1 MIKISTLNGNKDAE
15 DENDSEIQ
23 TSAEALLQI
32 ASQQYAK
39 ALELQRKGC
48 LDEATQLLKDLLE
61 TELLDNVK
69 IPGPSEVTS
78 GPLHK
83 LKYLCYKNLAYML
96 QEAGDIESAIESY
109 IDASDFDDTDVTLW
123 YRMGLLCLQAKQYER
138 ALLAFQHG
146 CRRNPRHWLCL
157 DNIIKLL
164 LGLNYREQ
172 CIITIHEALQLDPGY
187 LRGIVYR
194 RHIYTVY
201 KYMRKYMEDLN
212 PIYKWNESMDGP
224 IDETLADKLLKEAE
238 DIYES
243 FVEQQRG
250 DNFVHAVPRIKLK
263 KSIAKETWEAVG
275 ESLVHMHQYQT
286 EHCLSHACFIDISSQ
301 TENTEEC
308 MEVCEEDDQL
318 KSAETK
324 LKDNTADTEKVMET
338 VSENE
343 NNDLSDKDKAMT
355 DSEKVESD
363 IEMVASESATE
374 NNTDDKLQKKN
385 SVRRRGSALS
395 FLHPW
400 EWFTRGSAR
409 KRNGN
414 IYDILRKMVP
424 LHLEPE
430 AIRKKENQTKESSP
444 DMSDLDKL
452 FPDVSIN
459 KDDDKI
465 TNKTEYFG
473 SEAEEK
479 DVKAFIKLYTENSKD
494 IIDMLHDYLKILSDK
509 WNQKWSDGLCKVFKA
524 AAECY
529 KNHVEV
535 PTSMDDSQNLIYFC
549 QVNLVAEELTV
560 NEKLIQK
567 SAQKSRHDLNVISAI
582 DMIVTSKPHL
592 FSNPSCLEMILRSLW
607 VKLHVHLFLNKSE
620 DLALETG
627 YDLLDEFHAMGEFA
641 ETYSL
646 NVTNFKFKSE
656 ISRKH
661 ILSLVHPMERNKKLL
676 SVMELYNQ
684 GNYEEVIA
692 IITEFFD
699 ECKII
704 AMKRKIKLPLDFT
717 IQLTLIMESYWAS
730 DDGSDDYETWTL
742 VVIKILTSIQ
752 HILLTEGILCLDSV
766 SDKELSE
773 GLEDLIRIIGHQVET
788 NSSDMPFNTFSPW
801 IIMYCILQ
809 REEDRGRGRSVT
821 DEDSVSCNGIPY
833 PLMLLFI
840 AHDNLGERNWC
851 CNSDGEFLYFILD
864 TVAPCLRS
872 PLLSNCYQNICQYME
887 QVVFCLYAHPNKI
900 SNKMKYLRDHKATPK
915 ILDWKRA
922 EQIYDIFRPINIP
935 AIEGK
940 IPEISTETEGLFHR
954 ILSLL
959 PAECDPS
966 KYISEIDKYIKGTDE
981 KFTQISPKFPYKIR
995 DIYLYL
1001 SDYYFKKED
1010 HQKAIKYSML
1020 DITLNN
1026 DRFNSWA
1033 LLSLSKVFFLDRSL
1047 NLYKKLNNE
1056 RDYLIPAKSAIRC
1069 FKRALELNPKNYTVW
1084 LEFGN
1089 FVYSV
1094 QSYCS
1099 RLLKQD
1105 SESLSM
1111 EEFEALER
1119 QKEDL
1124 LDESYKCYTTILYAP
1139 EDTDLSEDSWPLFYM
1154 LGKVAEKR
1162 NKPPSVYLDF
1172 FMQGIKKLHEAKAYY
1187 PSKINYKSPP
1197 NLSLKVLEL
1206 HYRMHAS
1213 ILKYIEQHENK
1224 PIPASVGE
1232 VFLNC
1237 IEKWLQGPFV
1247 KKPKDNNATNTSTT
1261 IRNEAEMAKKYEEPH
1276 AANILKRSISDAGEE
1291 DTQEVKRLKIEAA
1304 AAKIRRSASY
1314 DTERI
1319 GTTEASKPTSP
1330 DKENKDDDKTVTT
1343 SEKQPEPQEIVDKQD
1358 APTEVIPEKEKE
1370 TVDSKKEESSSSS
1383 SSTSSSD
1390 SNSSD
1395 SSSSSSDSS
1404 SDTSSK
1410 SSEENRQ
1417 LSDEEIMKIVSGC
1430 LNALEDCAIRYHPN
1444 YKAIYRLAHYHFY
1457 YKKGRDIERCRDL
1470 MLSTL
1475 TSRSG
1480 QKMCG
1485 LFSEK
1490 RTHNFFNNI
1499 WKNPSNDIER
1509 PGAFAFHMNRCVL
1522 LTLEIFKEIDDHKT
1536 LLDLSLHL
1544 QIEPDLEKKYLRDS
1558 DREDLAQQAFSLCV
1572 QLLKGQLLRFS
1583 QQSDLKTN
1591 EVERNALKSF
1601 MADIH
1606 KAYIKVQK
1614 TPNAKHLTT
1623 LLVDAYKLIST
1634 SPISENVNLVDLS
1647 IKYCQSLNQNHKQQP
1662 TTNIEKSQS
1671 LPKKQSSKFQTP
1683 SSSSVA
1689 KVPVTAS
1696 QSKAESKSHTSNI
1709 STSTGLPKISAQE
1722 MAAAFQ
1728 SYVPMLNDMSPQTA
1742 AALSLTYLSNI
1753 SALAGLTSLQ
1763 NQMQSSLQT
1772 SLQNSYQA
1780 EYYRQYLGSSFPGFN
1795 LPQQQKKPKRGRPV
1809 GSTSSNIMKS
1819 KSFSNSMSSIV
1830 RTSPLTTRSPSMTA
1844 VSKSSSF
1851 PKAAPTS
1858 VITSIHK
1865 STSSLTPS
1873 MGTVLSSL
1881 PASMTANLSS
1891 FGSHGHSSG
1900 HQTHISP
1907 SSTSSKSHQ
1916 QVSPGKTLQEK
1927 LAERQKN
1934 IPSLPK
1940 TSQEINASLN
1950 RLPSSLTITKT
1961 SISKHQQ
1968 TKKPD
1973 AKKTLS
1979 FSETEPRPKPISSDE
1994 VIVLDDD

>member
-1 MIKISTLNGNKDAE
+1 MIKISALNGNKDTE
-15 DENDSEIQ
+15 EENDSEIQ
-23 TSAEALLQI
+23 ISEEALLQI

-48 LDEATQLLKDLLE
+48 LDEATQLLKELLE

-69 IPGPSEVTS
+69 IPGPGEVPS
-78 GPLHK
+78 GPLNK

-96 QEAGDIESAIESY
+96 QEAGDIESAIECYS
-109 IDASDFDDTDVTLW
+109 DASDFDDTDVTLW
-123 YRMGLLCLQAKQYER
+123 YRMGLLCMQAKQYEK

-146 CRRNPRHWLCL
+146 CRRNPQHWLCL
-157 DNIIKLL
+157 DNIVKLL

-212 PIYKWNESMDGP
+212 PIYKWNEDLDGP
-224 IDETLADKLLKEAE
+224 IDEALAGKLLKEAE

-243 FVEQQRG
+243 FVEQRRG
-250 DNFVHAVPRIKLK
+250 DNFVHVVPRIKLK

-308 MEVCEEDDQL
+308 MEVCEEEDQL

-324 LKDNTADTEKVMET
+324 LKGNTADTEKVMET

-343 NNDLSDKDKAMT
+343 NNDLLDKDKAMT

-374 NNTDDKLQKKN
+374 NNIEDKSNKKN

-400 EWFTRGSAR
+400 EWFTRGSVR
-409 KRNGN
+409 KKTGN
-414 IYDILRKMVP
+414 IVDILRKMVP
-424 LHLEPE
+424 PHLKLET
-430 AIRKKENQTKESSP
+430 ARKIENQTKESSP
-444 DMSDLDKL
+444 DISDLDKL
-452 FPDVSIN
+452 FPDVSMN
-459 KDDDKI
+459 RDEEKL
-465 TNKTEYFG
+465 TNETEYFG
-473 SEAEEK
+473 SEAEET
-479 DVKAFIKLYTENSKD
+479 DVRAYIKLYTENSKD

-509 WNQKWSDGLCKVFKA
+509 WNLKWPDGLCKVFVG

-529 KNHVEV
+529 KDHVEV
-535 PTSMDDSQNLIYFC
+535 PTCMDDPQNLTYYC
-549 QVNLVAEELTV
+549 QVNLVAEELAV
-560 NEKLIQK
+560 NEKLMQDSDQK
-567 SAQKSRHDLNVISAI
+567 SKHDLNVISAI

-607 VKLHVHLFLNKSE
+607 VKFHVHLFLNKSE
-620 DLALETG
+620 DMALETG
-627 YDLLDEFHAMGEFA
+627 YDLLDEFDAMGEFA

-661 ILSLVHPMERNKKLL
+661 ILSLVHMMERNKKLL

-684 GNYEEVIA
+684 GNYDQVIA
-692 IITEFFD
+692 IITESFD

-704 AMKRKIKLPLDFT
+704 AMERKIKLPLDFP
-717 IQLTLIMESYWAS
+717 IQLTLILESYWAS
-730 DDGSDDYETWTL
+730 DDVHNCLKWSFISLHESLEHYFDTRSGSDYEMWTL
-742 VVIKILTSIQ
+742 VVIKMLTCIQ

-766 SDKELSE
+766 GSKELSE
-773 GLEDLIRIIGHQVET
+773 GVKDLIRIIGHQVET
-788 NSSDMPFNTFSPW
+788 KSSEMPFNTFSPW
-801 IIMYCILQ
+801 IILHYILQ

-821 DEDSVSCNGIPY
+821 EQDSVSCNGIPY

-887 QVVFCLYAHPNKI
+887 QVVLCLYAHPNKI
-900 SNKMKYLRDHKATPK
+900 TNKMKHLRDHKAAPK
-915 ILDWKRA
+915 VLNWKRA
-922 EQIYDIFRPINIP
+922 EQIYDIFRPVNIP
-935 AIEGK
+935 AIEG
-940 IPEISTETEGLFHR
+940 INPEISMETEALFQR

-966 KYISEIDKYIKGTDE
+966 KYITEIDKYIKGIDE
-981 KFTQISPKFPYKIR
+981 KLTPISPNFPYKIR

-1001 SDYYFKKED
+1001 SDYYFKRED
-1010 HQKAIKYSML
+1010 QQKAIKYSML

-1069 FKRALELNPKNYTVW
+1069 FKRALELNPRNYTVW

-1089 FVYSV
+1089 FVYNV
-1094 QSYCS
+1094 HSYCS

-1111 EEFEALER
+1111 EEFAALER

-1124 LDESYKCYTTILYAP
+1124 LDESYKCYTTVLYAP
-1139 EDTDLSEDSWPLFYM
+1139 EDTDLTEDSWPLFYM

-1172 FMQGIKKLHEAKAYY
+1172 YMQGIKKLHDAKASY

-1197 NLSLKVLEL
+1197 NLSIKVLEL

-1247 KKPKDNNATNTSTT
+1247 KKPKDNNATMTSTS

-1319 GTTEASKPTSP
+1319 GITEASKPTSP
-1330 DKENKDDDKTVTT
+1330 DKENKDDDKIVTVP
-1343 SEKQPEPQEIVDKQD
+1343 EKQPESQEIVGKQD
-1358 APTEVIPEKEKE
+1358 ASAEVIPEKEKE
-1370 TVDSKKEESSSSS
+1370 SVDYKKEESSSSS

-1410 SSEENRQ
+1410 ASEENRQ
-1417 LSDEEIMKIVSGC
+1417 LSDEEIMKIVSAC
-1430 LNALEDCAIRYHPN
+1430 LNALEDCAIRYQPN

-1490 RTHNFFNNI
+1490 KTNNFFNNI
-1499 WKNPSNDIER
+1499 WKFPGTDIER
-1509 PGAFAFHMNRCVL
+1509 AGGFAFHMNRCVL

-1558 DREDLAQQAFSLCV
+1558 DREDLAQQAFSLCI

-1591 EVERNALKSF
+1591 EVERHALKSF
-1601 MADIH
+1601 MADIY
-1606 KAYIKVQK
+1606 KAYLKVQK

-1623 LLVDAYKLIST
+1623 LLADAYKLIST
-1634 SPISENVNLVDLS
+1634 STISETVNLVDLS
-1647 IKYCQSLNQNHKQQP
+1647 IKYCQSLNQTHKQQP
-1662 TTNIEKSQS
+1662 IINIEKSQS
-1671 LPKKQSSKFQTP
+1671 LPKKQSSKFQT
-1683 SSSSVA
+1683 STNSSVA
-1689 KVPVTAS
+1689 KAPVTAG
-1696 QSKAESKSHTSNI
+1696 QSKAESKSNTPNI

-1728 SYVPMLNDMSPQTA
+1728 SYVPMLNDISPQA
-1742 AALSLTYLSNI
+1742 VAALSLTYLSNI
-1753 SALAGLTSLQ
+1753 SALAGLFTLEQ
-1763 NQMQSSLQT
+1763 LQT
-1772 SLQNSYQA
+1772 PHY
-1780 EYYRQYLGSSFPGFN
+1780 
-1795 LPQQQKKPKRGRPV
+1795 
-1809 GSTSSNIMKS
+1809 
-1819 KSFSNSMSSIV
+1819 
-1830 RTSPLTTRSPSMTA
+1830 TR
-1844 VSKSSSF
+1844 
-1851 PKAAPTS
+1851 
-1858 VITSIHK
+1858 
-1865 STSSLTPS
+1865 
-1873 MGTVLSSL
+1873 
-1881 PASMTANLSS
+1881 
-1891 FGSHGHSSG
+1891 
-1900 HQTHISP
+1900 
-1907 SSTSSKSHQ
+1907 
-1916 QVSPGKTLQEK
+1916 
-1927 LAERQKN
+1927 
-1934 IPSLPK
+1934 
-1940 TSQEINASLN
+1940 
-1950 RLPSSLTITKT
+1950 
-1961 SISKHQQ
+1961 
-1968 TKKPD
+1968 
-1973 AKKTLS
+1973 
-1979 FSETEPRPKPISSDE
+1979 
-1994 VIVLDDD
+1994 